1 MLFKNNYCEIVNEN
15 FNSLIIQKSKF
26 IYYAFKVYDLNQVK
40 RKLDLLKKKHKKAN
54 HHCYAYVLSLDSS
67 IQKSSDDGEP
77 SSTAGKPI
85 LNQIK
90 INDLTNILIV
100 VIRYFGG
107 KKLGISGLISAYKTS
122 SNELIKKCTIKSK
135 EIIDIYEIEFEES
148 NKHNLLNALKKNNFK
163 YENLNQGACNIH
175 VKRSYTKSI
184 ENLNIFLKN
193 KKYLSSEWL

>member
-1 MLFKNNYCEIVNEN
+1 MLFKNNYCEIINEN

-26 IYYAFKVYDLNQVK
+26 ISYAFKVYDLNQVK
-40 RKLDLLKKKHKKAN
+40 RKLDLLKKKHKKSK
-54 HHCYAYVLSLDSS
+54 HQCYAYVLSLDSS

-90 INDLTNILIV
+90 INNLTNILIV
-100 VIRYFGG
+100 VVRYFGG

-122 SNELIKKCTIKSK
+122 SNELIKKCKIQSK
-135 EIIDIYEIEFEES
+135 EIIDIYEIEFEEN
-148 NKHNLLNALKKNNFK
+148 NKHNLLNAIKKNNFK

-175 VKRSYTKSI
+175 VKRSYSKSL
-184 ENLNIFLKN
+184 ENLNIFLTN
-193 KKYLSSEWL
+193 KKYLSSE

>member
-1 MLFKNNYCEIVNEN
+1 MLFKNNYCEIVDEN

-26 IYYAFKVYDLNQVK
+26 ISYAFKVYDLNQVK

-100 VIRYFGG
+100 VVRYFGG
-107 KKLGISGLISAYKTS
+107 KKLGISGLINAYKTS
-122 SNELIKKCTIKSK
+122 SYKLIKKCKIKSK

-163 YENLNQGACNIH
+163 YENLNQGACDIH
-175 VKRSYTKSI
+175 VKRSYTKSL
-184 ENLNIFLKN
+184 ENLNIFLTN
-193 KKYLSSEWL
+193 KKYLSSE

>member
-1 MLFKNNYCEIVNEN
+1 
-15 FNSLIIQKSKF
+15 LIIQKSKF
-26 IYYAFKVYDLNQVK
+26 ISYAFKVYDLNQVK

-100 VIRYFGG
+100 VVRYFGG
-107 KKLGISGLISAYKTS
+107 KKLGISGLINAYKTS
-122 SNELIKKCTIKSK
+122 SNELIKKCKIKSK

-148 NKHNLLNALKKNNFK
+148 NKHNLLNAIKKNNFK

-175 VKRSYTKSI
+175 VKRSYTKSL
-184 ENLNIFLKN
+184 ENLNIFLTN
-193 KKYLSSEWL
+193 KKYLSSE

>member
-1 MLFKNNYCEIVNEN
+1 MLFKNNYCEIVDEN

-26 IYYAFKVYDLNQVK
+26 ISYAFKVYDLNQVK

-54 HHCYAYVLSLDSS
+54 HHCYAYVLLLDSS
-67 IQKSSDDGEP
+67 TQKSSDDGEP

-100 VIRYFGG
+100 VVRYFGG
-107 KKLGISGLISAYKTS
+107 KKLGISGLINAYKSS
-122 SNELIKKCTIKSK
+122 SNELIKKCKIKSK

-148 NKHNLLNALKKNNFK
+148 NKHNLLNAIKKNNFK

-175 VKRSYTKSI
+175 VKRSYTKSL
-184 ENLNIFLKN
+184 ENLNIFLTN
-193 KKYLSSEWL
+193 KKYLSSE

>member
-26 IYYAFKVYDLNQVK
+26 ISYAFKVYDLNQVK

-54 HHCYAYVLSLDSS
+54 HHCYAYALSLDSS

-100 VIRYFGG
+100 VVRYFGG

-122 SNELIKKCTIKSK
+122 SNELIKKCTIQSK
-135 EIIDIYEIEFEES
+135 EIIDIYEIEFEKS
-148 NKHNLLNALKKNNFK
+148 NKHNLLNAIKKNNFK

-175 VKRSYTKSI
+175 VKRSHTKSLQ
-184 ENLNIFLKN
+184 NLNIFLTN
-193 KKYLSSEWL
+193 KKYLSSE